1 MYNDLKGYIMN
12 KIIFSLLTFSAL
24 SYAGGCVLTQSDNI
38 KVTWKAYKTLAKL
51 GVAGE
56 FTAVNYTPH
65 KKEGKNFKE
74 LLVGST
80 VSIDISKIDT
90 KNEGRDKTLV
100 ESFFSKLSG
109 KSIEGE
115 IVSIKANK
123 REKGKPYTGTLDLNI
138 SMNETSLLI
147 PMNYIYEKEN
157 FKAEGI
163 IDLFDFK
170 AESALS
176 SINKSCYEL
185 HKGKTW
191 NDVSISFQTTIK
203 ATLCDAKLDHNK
215 SK

>member
-1 MYNDLKGYIMN
+1 MN
-12 KIIFSLLTFSAL
+12 KIMFSLITLGAI
-24 SYAGGCVLTQSDNI
+24 SYAGGCVLTQSDDM

-56 FTAVNYTPH
+56 FTSVNYSPN

-100 ESFFSKLSG
+100 ESFFGKLSG
-109 KSIEGE
+109 KSIEGK

-123 REKGKPYTGTLDLNI
+123 REKGKPYTGTLDVNI
-138 SMNETSLLI
+138 RMNDKSLQV
-147 PMNYIYEKEN
+147 PMSYIYEKEN
-157 FKAEGI
+157 FKANGT
-163 IDLFDFK
+163 IDLFDFQ

-176 SINKSCYEL
+176 SINKSCYDL

-191 NDVSISFQTTIK
+191 NDVSISFESTIK
-203 ATLCDAKLDHNK
+203 ATLCDVKIDDNK